1 MTELLAV
8 RIGNGA
14 KLHSAIKAPGG
25 YMFTCGCPCTMNGR
39 ADHKAVVFENAI
51 PNCREA

>member
-1 MTELLAV
+1 MSELLAV
-8 RIGNGA
+8 RIGQGA

-25 YMFTCGCPCTMNGR
+25 FMFTCGCPCTMNGR
-39 ADHKAVVFENAI
+39 AEKKATIFANEK